1 MFLCNPRTKNEQDL
15 QLQLP
20 SLHNQKEENKTKP
33 EVTNVKRIAENN
45 KKAKLFILFLFY
57 IESWLFQRVGL
68 IDKK

>member
-1 MFLCNPRTKNEQDL
+1 MFLCNLRTKNEQDL

-20 SLHNQKEENKTKP
+20 SLNNQKEENKTKP

-45 KKAKLFILFLFY
+45 KKAKLFILFLLL